1 MYDTSSQTMQSAIIN
16 FISPWKSRPE
26 ASYLLS
32 TAGDLTCTRR
42 VPARTLLGAGCDSPN
57 NRVGPSTARGQG
69 MASRLESIM
78 LNYYS
83 IVEFFHVIAIITMQ
97 VLLLC
102 SNYAHFIASLSW
114 VSWLW
119 FICCHVTMCACTLLL
134 FRHNALM
141 LWVAVVPI
149 LCSA

>member
-1 MYDTSSQTMQSAIIN
+1 MTEAYLSSSLVQE
-16 FISPWKSRPE
+16 WKIGNSER
-26 ASYLLS
+26 
-32 TAGDLTCTRR
+32 TRR
-42 VPARTLLGAGCDSPN
+42 VPARTVLGAGCDSPN

-102 SNYAHFIASLSW
+102 SNYAHFIASLS
-114 VSWLW
+114 
-119 FICCHVTMCACTLLL
+119 
-134 FRHNALM
+134 
-141 LWVAVVPI
+141 
-149 LCSA
+149 